1 MSVSKFNF
9 EIRKYIV
16 IDKTNLNKETNFS
29 KSPTNI
35 AINYS
40 ARRVIFIQY
49 SILEVGRKLKYRR
62 IYGSVKFYHRG
73 FSNQFEKLVPGG
85 LHKIFPSGHWKT
97 QSSIPYIMV
106 MFNIIVRGKTV
117 KI

>member
-1 MSVSKFNF
+1 MSVSKFTF

-16 IDKTNLNKETNFS
+16 IDKTNLNKETNLS

-40 ARRVIFIQY
+40 AREVISIQH
-49 SILEVGRKLKYRR
+49 SILVVGRKLKYRR
-62 IYGSVKFYHRG
+62 IYSSVKFYHRG
-73 FSNQFEKLVPGG
+73 FSNQFKKLVLGG

-97 QSSIPYIMV
+97 QSEHILDHGYVQHHSKGY
-106 MFNIIVRGKTV
+106 NC
-117 KI
+117 